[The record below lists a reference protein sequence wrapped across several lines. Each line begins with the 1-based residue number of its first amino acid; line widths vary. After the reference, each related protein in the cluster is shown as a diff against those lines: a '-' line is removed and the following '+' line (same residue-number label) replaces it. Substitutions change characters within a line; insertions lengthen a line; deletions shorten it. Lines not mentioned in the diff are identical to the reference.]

1 MGLDEV
7 ASVPLKEQEPH
18 MAKRRKSRKSKAAIH
33 VTGTH
38 TYSGRKFGCYGKHV
52 RSGKSRKKTARM
64 FCRGDKKKK

>member
-1 MGLDEV
+1 
-7 ASVPLKEQEPH
+7 
-18 MAKRRKSRKSKAAIH
+18 MAKRRHRKASKAAVKI
-33 VTGTH
+33 TATH